1 MLTQA
6 GEKQVLQVL
15 PWDGACVCLCTFVSA
30 SGCMT
35 AASRRPEGYVGW
47 EYPSESSPRAVVNVC
62 VLKIISIKKLC
73 LWSCISC
80 EGSMADAVI
89 MTGWPNGGISSQ
101 VHHV

>member
-1 MLTQA
+1 MLMQA

-30 SGCMT
+30 SGCVT
-35 AASRRPEGYVGW
+35 AASRRPKGCVGW
-47 EYPSESSPRAVVNVC
+47 EYPSESSPSAVENVC

-80 EGSMADAVI
+80 EVAWQML
-89 MTGWPNGGISSQ
+89 
-101 VHHV
+101 